1 MNKNRIIFYRATI
14 SSVTAALLVFML
26 LGPNLPVWSGTQEM
40 RWVDSKGVEQVL
52 YKGSYA
58 LLIGA
63 SAYENWPK
71 LESIPDEL
79 RSVEEVLT
87 AQGFTVTLKLNPKS
101 KELQQWIEEFINA
114 HGYKSYN
121 RLLVFY
127 AGHGHTWAEEN
138 RGYLIPVDAPLPA
151 RSVGDPGATF
161 HLGTLQISQ
170 IVEWSRQMT
179 ARHVLFVFDSCFSGA
194 IFKTRTLP
202 RPATD
207 NLFDSASQKV
217 RQFITSGSANEEV
230 PAVSIFTP
238 LFVEALKNGTGD
250 LNDDD
255 YVTGAELG
263 LHLYQQVPVHGPQ
276 TPQFGNHPD
285 PKLSKGDFVFALTLP
300 DEPDLGIL
308 SDKSDQDCDVC
319 PRMVAVPTGK
329 FMMGSTERELGHR
342 PNESPVHKVTINYPF
357 RVSKYEISVA
367 EWNACVADGDCTKV
381 PRAEGQVLP
390 TSPKVYVSWHE
401 ASDYTKWLSQKAG
414 MQYRLLTESEWEY
427 VTRAGSSTSYWWGHN
442 VGEGF
447 AVCSACGSPWDQD
460 RPVAASEEP
469 FEENGFGLVH
479 SLGNVYEWVEDCYK
493 ENYEGAPTDGTAW
506 MTGNCQ
512 KRVVRGGSF
521 QSPIRTVL
529 SAN

>member
-170 IVEWSRQMT
+170 IVEWVPS
-179 ARHVLFVFDSCFSGA
+179 DD
-194 IFKTRTLP
+194 RTTC
-202 RPATD
+202 A
-207 NLFDSASQKV
+207 F
-217 RQFITSGSANEEV
+217 
-230 PAVSIFTP
+230 
-238 LFVEALKNGTGD
+238 
-250 LNDDD
+250 
-255 YVTGAELG
+255 
-263 LHLYQQVPVHGPQ
+263 
-276 TPQFGNHPD
+276 
-285 PKLSKGDFVFALTLP
+285 
-300 DEPDLGIL
+300 
-308 SDKSDQDCDVC
+308 
-319 PRMVAVPTGK
+319 
-329 FMMGSTERELGHR
+329 
-342 PNESPVHKVTINYPF
+342 
-357 RVSKYEISVA
+357 
-367 EWNACVADGDCTKV
+367 CV
-381 PRAEGQVLP
+381 
-390 TSPKVYVSWHE
+390 
-401 ASDYTKWLSQKAG
+401 
-414 MQYRLLTESEWEY
+414 
-427 VTRAGSSTSYWWGHN
+427 
-442 VGEGF
+442 
-447 AVCSACGSPWDQD
+447 
-460 RPVAASEEP
+460 
-469 FEENGFGLVH
+469 
-479 SLGNVYEWVEDCYK
+479 
-493 ENYEGAPTDGTAW
+493 
-506 MTGNCQ
+506 
-512 KRVVRGGSF
+512 
-521 QSPIRTVL
+521 
-529 SAN
+529 